1 MNILIQSSFDT
12 VVNKVPEV
20 ILPQKLLYING
31 TINNQLL
38 KIIIDTGATT
48 SIIFKHTVDKL
59 NISYIIDTEEQTLLN
74 GIGNELSIG
83 RIWYI
88 EVDLNKH
95 TYPMSLIVSNNK
107 ISDFDMIIGINFLKT
122 YKTQID
128 FNTNSLNLYQN
139 QIQLMSN

>member
-12 VVNKVPEV
+12 VVNKMPEV

-31 TINNQLL
+31 KVNNRLL
-38 KIIIDTGATT
+38 KIIIDTGTTT
-48 SIIFKHTVDKL
+48 SIIFKETVDKL
-59 NISYIIDTEEQTLLN
+59 NLNYLIDTEEQSLLN

-88 EVDLNKH
+88 EVDLNKKI
-95 TYPMSLIVSNNK
+95 YPMSLIVSNNK

-128 FNTNSLNLYQN
+128 FNTNTLNLYMN
-139 QIQLMSN
+139 HIPLMSN

>member
-1 MNILIQSSFDT
+1 MNLLIQSSFDT
-12 VVNKVPEV
+12 VVNKMPEV

-31 TINNQLL
+31 KVNNRLL
-38 KIIIDTGATT
+38 KIIIDTGTTT
-48 SIIFKHTVDKL
+48 SIIFKETVDKL
-59 NISYIIDTEEQTLLN
+59 NLNYLIDTEEQSLLN

-88 EVDLNKH
+88 EVDLNKKI
-95 TYPMSLIVSNNK
+95 YPMSLIVSNNK

-128 FNTNSLNLYQN
+128 FNTNTLNLYMN
-139 QIQLMSN
+139 HIPLMSN

>member
-12 VVNKVPEV
+12 VVNKIPEV
-20 ILPQKLLYING
+20 ILPQKLIYING

-38 KIIIDTGATT
+38 KIMIDTGATT
-48 SIIFKHTVDKL
+48 SIIFNSTVNRL
-59 NISYIIDTEEQTLLN
+59 NLNYLIDTEEQTVLN

-88 EVDLNKH
+88 EVDLNKY
-95 TYPMSLIVSNNK
+95 TYPMSLIVSQNQ

-139 QIQLMSN
+139 QIKLMSY